1 MRLTPARMCLSE
13 SARRASLLR
22 LSSFTSRT
30 PRNYS
35 SGFRHPVAV
44 VAIQTVMLTLHPSST
59 SLRSPRCSCWRLQM
73 DPAVPLTYQVGT
85 RSTVTVNSAEPGLIL
100 ASNLPVTT
108 PFSFT
113 LNDNGVQDF
122 DETGIDQFSFDFFRA
137 WVTEEVIDPDDF
149 QHRNIVATLDLTTP
163 GPSVITGSAASRKG
177 TFFSTVS
184 LGLERVRLQAIS
196 YGTIRPDL
204 CRQRPNVY
212 DRFERCDF

>member
-1 MRLTPARMCLSE
+1 MVP
-13 SARRASLLR
+13 
-22 LSSFTSRT
+22 
-30 PRNYS
+30 
-35 SGFRHPVAV
+35 
-44 VAIQTVMLTLHPSST
+44 IQTYVDVASVLHLLAVAALLVLAPSNGS
-59 SLRSPRCSCWRLQM
+59 
-73 DPAVPLTYQVGT
+73 AVPLTYQVGT

-149 QHRNIVATLDLTTP
+149 QHRNIVATLDLTTL
-163 GPSVITGSAASRKG
+163 GPSIITGSAASGKAR
-177 TFFSTVS
+177 FSAPS
-184 LGLERVRLQAIS
+184 RLDSRGFAGRAIS

-204 CRQRPNVY
+204 CRQRPT
-212 DRFERCDF
+212 FTIDFSDAIFDQIGSTPRRSTN